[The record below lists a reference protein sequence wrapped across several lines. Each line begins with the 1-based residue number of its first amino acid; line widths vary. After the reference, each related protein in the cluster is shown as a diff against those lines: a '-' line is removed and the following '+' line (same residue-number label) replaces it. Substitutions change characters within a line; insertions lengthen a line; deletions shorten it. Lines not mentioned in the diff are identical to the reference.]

1 MNATIG
7 TATEVVPGPA
17 YTSDDGSLAEF
28 VDTQGW
34 GHHAS
39 CSCPIGADGDEMAVL
54 DSAFR
59 VRGTEGLRVVDASGE
74 SESILGACQ
83 KAWLTGVGSIPTD
96 SRVLHHGADF
106 DD

>member
-1 MNATIG
+1 MNATNG

-17 YTSDDGSLAEF
+17 VTNSSLAEF

-59 VRGTEGLRVVDASGE
+59 VRGTKGLRVVDASGKLTCPC
-74 SESILGACQ
+74 ILNAD
-83 KAWLTGVGSIPTD
+83 LEGVANKYSQHSHVFLGSS
-96 SRVLHHGADF
+96 SRF
-106 DD
+106 RF